1 MQRDGGGHF
10 NPLRL
15 TIKQGVLMQQGNN
28 QRWNNT
34 TLGHLLAS
42 RWVRALVLLTAGL
55 ALAQITSIASYAQTT
70 PPLERVHAASEG
82 VTRPYS
88 HPAIDEAGA
97 LKGAALLS
105 ALRRGGL
112 ILFMRHTQAGTVT
125 PQCIASNLSPA
136 GERDARFVGE
146 SIRKLGVPIG
156 RVLSSPVCRVADT
169 AKLLGLGE
177 LELSVD
183 LSNVPTPQDADLGAA
198 REKRLAEVPARATLA
213 TNTLLVSHM
222 QGGRTQAQWIY
233 LDFGE
238 IVVFRPDG
246 KGHSNAVARIRA
258 DDWYD
263 LMALENK

>member
-1 MQRDGGGHF
+1 MQDRSS
-10 NPLRL
+10 
-15 TIKQGVLMQQGNN
+15 
-28 QRWNNT
+28 QRCNTT
-34 TLGHLLAS
+34 TLGRPPAR
-42 RWVRALVLLTAGL
+42 RWVRALLLTAGIAL
-55 ALAQITSIASYAQTT
+55 ALSTSIASYAQTT

-88 HPAIDEAGA
+88 HPTIDEAGA

-105 ALRRGGL
+105 ALRQGGL
-112 ILFMRHTQAGTVT
+112 ILFMRHTQTGTVT

-146 SIRKLGVPIG
+146 SVRKLGIPIS

-169 AKLLGLGE
+169 AKLLALGE
-177 LELSVD
+177 PELSVD
-183 LSNVPTPQDADLGAA
+183 LSNVPTPQEADLDAA
-198 REKRLAEVPARATLA
+198 RAKRLAEMPARA
-213 TNTLLVSHM
+213 TNTLLVSHL
-222 QGGRTQAQWIY
+222 QGGKTQAQWIY

-246 KGHSNAVARIRA
+246 KGQSNALARIRA